1 MTVLSMRGTI
11 LLYVR
16 RQRNLGLNIKEIFG
30 LSLGAIRE
38 RKVRSAL
45 TILMV
50 LVGSSLL
57 VAVNAFGAG
66 FSDFFNKQFANLA
79 PNVLFVSS
87 VQQDQDDGGGGIG
100 SVAPPPSAKITLN
113 AAVESRIR
121 SLPFVS
127 LVIPSYQGDISIQ
140 SGSESKSFS
149 VLSMDPSQ
157 LFVISPTLELMEG
170 STLPSANDP
179 TAILVAEDIAFP
191 PGESTAFINLGQSV
205 RLAYSFVDPDTGE
218 AKEESKSFVVRGI
231 IESTGNP
238 TVDNAVVIGLQPG
251 DDLLQRAGKYDSLFV
266 AATSTDYVDAVE
278 EEIRTLYG
286 NDIGITTVQNI
297 LKTIEEFT
305 GGINA
310 FLASIAIIS
319 LVVGA
324 VGIITT
330 LYTSVVERIREIG
343 TLKAIGAKNT
353 TILGL
358 FLFEALLIGIIGAS
372 LGLVA
377 GIGMGYLLA
386 SASPGGGG
394 GGGDAESDS
403 ATTGG
408 GGAASSNSAANGDE
422 VTGEQQ
428 TEESE
433 SLTPVYLGADMIR
446 VWFISVGLSIMAGIY
461 PAWKASRYLP
471 VDALRAL

>member
-1 MTVLSMRGTI
+1 L
-11 LLYVR
+11 
-16 RQRNLGLNIKEIFG
+16 NLKEIFG
-30 LSLGAIRE
+30 LSLGAIKE

-79 PNVLFVSS
+79 PNILFVSS
-87 VQQDQDDGGGGIG
+87 VQRDQDEGAGGGIG

-127 LVIPSYQGDISIQ
+127 QVIPSYQGDISIQ
-140 SGSESKSFS
+140 SGSESKSFA

-191 PGESTAFINLGQSV
+191 PGEATPFINLGQSV
-205 RLAYSFVDPDTGE
+205 RLSYSFIDPDTGE
-218 AKEESKSFVVRGI
+218 SEEESKSFVVRGI

-238 TVDNAVVIGLQPG
+238 TVDSAVVIGLQPG
-251 DDLLQRAGKYDSLFV
+251 DNLLQRAGKYDSLFV
-266 AATSTDYVDAVE
+266 VASSTEYVDAVE

-310 FLASIAIIS
+310 FLSSIAIIS

-343 TLKAIGAKNT
+343 TLKALGAKNA

-372 LGLVA
+372 LGLFA
-377 GIGMGYLLA
+377 GIGMGYLLT

-394 GGGDAESDS
+394 GGDGNGETNDARSD
-403 ATTGG
+403 
-408 GGAASSNSAANGDE
+408 NGDE
-422 VTGEQQ
+422 ETMEQQ
-428 TEESE
+428 TQSE
-433 SLTPVYLGADMIR
+433 PLIPVYLGEDMIR
-446 VWFISVGLSIMAGIY
+446 VWFISVSLSIMAGLY

>member
-1 MTVLSMRGTI
+1 
-11 LLYVR
+11 
-16 RQRNLGLNIKEIFG
+16 LNIKEIFG

-79 PNVLFVSS
+79 PNILFVSS
-87 VQQDQDDGGGGIG
+87 VQQDQNDGGGGIG

-127 LVIPSYQGDISIQ
+127 QVIPSYQGDISIQ
-140 SGSESKSFS
+140 SGSQSKSFS

-157 LFVISPTLELMEG
+157 LFVISPTLELKEG
-170 STLPSANDP
+170 STLPSASDP

-191 PGESTAFINLGQSV
+191 PGESTPFINLGQSV
-205 RLAYSFVDPDTGE
+205 RLSYSFVDPDTGE

-251 DDLLQRAGKYDSLFV
+251 DDLLQRAGKFDSLFV
-266 AATSTDYVDAVE
+266 VASTTDYVNAVE
-278 EEIRTLYG
+278 DEIRTLYG

-394 GGGDAESDS
+394 GGESESESGTSAAGSDAV
-403 ATTGG
+403 
-408 GGAASSNSAANGDE
+408 SSNSGQSGAGDQS
-422 VTGEQQ
+422 TTEQQ
-428 TEESE
+428 QQQTQGSE
-433 SLTPVYLGADMIR
+433 QLTPVYLGEDMIR
-446 VWFISVGLSIMAGIY
+446 VWFISVGLSIMAGLY

>member
-1 MTVLSMRGTI
+1 M
-11 LLYVR
+11 
-16 RQRNLGLNIKEIFG
+16 NIKEIFG

-79 PNVLFVSS
+79 PNILFVSS
-87 VQQDQDDGGGGIG
+87 VQQDQNDGGGGIG

-127 LVIPSYQGDISIQ
+127 QVIPSYQGDISIL

-170 STLPSANDP
+170 STLPAASDP

-191 PGESTAFINLGQSV
+191 PGESTPFINLGQSV
-205 RLAYSFVDPDTGE
+205 RLSYSFVDPDTGE

-251 DDLLQRAGKYDSLFV
+251 DDLLQRAGKFDSLFV
-266 AATSTDYVDAVE
+266 VASTTDYVDAVE
-278 EEIRTLYG
+278 DEIRTLYG

-394 GGGDAESDS
+394 GGESESGDGTSAAGSD
-403 ATTGG
+403 
-408 GGAASSNSAANGDE
+408 AASSNGAPSGSGDKS
-422 VTGEQQ
+422 TTEQQ
-428 TEESE
+428 QQTQESE
-433 SLTPVYLGADMIR
+433 QLTPVYLGEDMIR
-446 VWFISVGLSIMAGIY
+446 VWFISVGLSIMAGLY

>member
-1 MTVLSMRGTI
+1 M
-11 LLYVR
+11 
-16 RQRNLGLNIKEIFG
+16 NIKEIFG

-79 PNVLFVSS
+79 PNILFVSS
-87 VQQDQDDGGGGIG
+87 VQQDQNDGGGGIG

-127 LVIPSYQGDISIQ
+127 QVIPSYQGDISIQ

-157 LFVISPTLELMEG
+157 LFVISPTLELAEG
-170 STLPSANDP
+170 STLPAASDP
-179 TAILVAEDIAFP
+179 TAMLVAQDIAFP
-191 PGESTAFINLGQSV
+191 PGESTPFINLGQSV
-205 RLAYSFVDPDTGE
+205 RLSYSFVDPDTGE
-218 AKEESKSFVVRGI
+218 AKEESRSFVVRGL

-251 DDLLQRAGKYDSLFV
+251 DDLLQRAGKFDSLFV
-266 AATSTDYVDAVE
+266 VASSTAYVDAVE
-278 EEIRTLYG
+278 DEIRTLYG

-372 LGLVA
+372 FGLVA

-394 GGGDAESDS
+394 GGEDGESESGSGTSTAGTND
-403 ATTGG
+403 
-408 GGAASSNSAANGDE
+408 AANSNGGPSGTGDGS
-422 VTGEQQ
+422 TTEQQ
-428 TEESE
+428 TQESE
-433 SLTPVYLGADMIR
+433 QLTPVYLGEDMIR
-446 VWFISVGLSIMAGIY
+446 VWFISVGLSIVAGLY

>member
-1 MTVLSMRGTI
+1 MHSTL
-11 LLYVR
+11 
-16 RQRNLGLNIKEIFG
+16 NLKEIFN

-79 PNVLFVSS
+79 PNILFVSS

-113 AAVESRIR
+113 SAVESRIR
-121 SLPFVS
+121 SLPLVS
-127 LVIPSYQGDISIQ
+127 QVIPSYQGDISIQ

-157 LFVISPTLELMEG
+157 LFIISPTLELVEG

-191 PGESTAFINLGQSV
+191 PGESTPFINLGQSV
-205 RLAYSFVDPDTGE
+205 RLSYSFVDADTGE
-218 AKEESKSFVVRGI
+218 AEEESKSFVVRGI

-251 DDLLQRAGKYDSLFV
+251 DDLLQRAGKYDALFV
-266 AATSTDYVDAVE
+266 AASSTEYVDVVE
-278 EEIRTLYG
+278 EEIRALYG

-343 TLKAIGAKNT
+343 TLKAIGAKNS

-358 FLFEALLIGIIGAS
+358 FLFEALLIGIMGAS

-394 GGGDAESDS
+394 GGEDNAEGGTAAGSSPSVGDPD
-403 ATTGG
+403 
-408 GGAASSNSAANGDE
+408 NSGTANSE
-422 VTGEQQ
+422 PTGEQSQ
-428 TEESE
+428 ESE
-433 SLTPVYLGADMIR
+433 PLTPVYLGVDMMR
-446 VWFISVGLSIMAGIY
+446 VWFISVGLSVMAGLY

-471 VDALRAL
+471 VDALRSL

>member
-1 MTVLSMRGTI
+1 
-11 LLYVR
+11 
-16 RQRNLGLNIKEIFG
+16 
-30 LSLGAIRE
+30 
-38 RKVRSAL
+38 
-45 TILMV
+45 
-50 LVGSSLL
+50 
-57 VAVNAFGAG
+57 
-66 FSDFFNKQFANLA
+66 
-79 PNVLFVSS
+79 
-87 VQQDQDDGGGGIG
+87 
-100 SVAPPPSAKITLN
+100 
-113 AAVESRIR
+113 
-121 SLPFVS
+121 
-127 LVIPSYQGDISIQ
+127 
-140 SGSESKSFS
+140 
-149 VLSMDPSQ
+149 MDPSQ

-191 PGESTAFINLGQSV
+191 PGESTPFINLGQSV
-205 RLAYSFVDPDTGE
+205 RLSYSFVDPDSGE
-218 AKEESKSFVVRGI
+218 AKEESKSFVVRGV

-251 DDLLQRAGKYDSLFV
+251 DDLLQRACKYDSLFV
-266 AATSTDYVDAVE
+266 AASSTDYVDVVE
-278 EEIRTLYG
+278 DEIRTLYG

-358 FLFEALLIGIIGAS
+358 FLFEALLIGMMGAS
-372 LGLVA
+372 SGLVA

-386 SASPGGGG
+386 NASPGGGG
-394 GGGDAESDS
+394 GGEENAAGENITGTGGADVSSSDTSVTSDS
-403 ATTGG
+403 
-408 GGAASSNSAANGDE
+408 E
-422 VTGEQQ
+422 QTGEQEQ
-428 TEESE
+428 ESE
-433 SLTPVYLGADMIR
+433 PLTPVYLGEDMLR
-446 VWFISVGLSIMAGIY
+446 VWFISVGLSVMAGLY

>member
-1 MTVLSMRGTI
+1 MHSTL
-11 LLYVR
+11 
-16 RQRNLGLNIKEIFG
+16 NLKEIFN

-79 PNVLFVSS
+79 PNILFVSS

-113 AAVESRIR
+113 SAVESRIR
-121 SLPFVS
+121 SLPLVS
-127 LVIPSYQGDISIQ
+127 QVIPSYHGDISIQ

-157 LFVISPTLELMEG
+157 LFVISPTLELVEG

-191 PGESTAFINLGQSV
+191 PGESTPFINLGQSV
-205 RLAYSFVDPDTGE
+205 RLSYSFVDADTGE
-218 AKEESKSFVVRGI
+218 AEEESKSFVVRGI

-251 DDLLQRAGKYDSLFV
+251 NDLLQRAGKYDALFV
-266 AATSTDYVDAVE
+266 AASSTEYVDVVE
-278 EEIRTLYG
+278 EEIRALYG

-343 TLKAIGAKNT
+343 TLKAIGAKNS

-358 FLFEALLIGIIGAS
+358 FLFEALLIGIMGAS

-394 GGGDAESDS
+394 GGEDNAEGGTAAGSSPSVGDPD
-403 ATTGG
+403 
-408 GGAASSNSAANGDE
+408 NSGTANSE
-422 VTGEQQ
+422 PTGEQSQ
-428 TEESE
+428 ESE
-433 SLTPVYLGADMIR
+433 PLTPVYLGVDMMR
-446 VWFISVGLSIMAGIY
+446 VWFISVGLSVMAGLY

-471 VDALRAL
+471 VDALRSL

>member
-1 MTVLSMRGTI
+1 MNV
-11 LLYVR
+11 
-16 RQRNLGLNIKEIFG
+16 KEIFG
-30 LSLGAIRE
+30 LSLGAIKE

-79 PNVLFVSS
+79 PNILFVSS

-127 LVIPSYQGDISIQ
+127 QVIPSYQGDISIQ

-191 PGESTAFINLGQSV
+191 PGESTPFINLGQSV
-205 RLAYSFVDPDTGE
+205 RLSYSFVDPDTGE

-266 AATSTDYVDAVE
+266 AASSTDYVNVVE

-358 FLFEALLIGIIGAS
+358 FLFEALLIGIMGAS
-372 LGLVA
+372 SGLVA

-394 GGGDAESDS
+394 GGEENAAGENITGTGGADVSSSDTSVTSDS
-403 ATTGG
+403 
-408 GGAASSNSAANGDE
+408 E
-422 VTGEQQ
+422 QTGEQEQ
-428 TEESE
+428 ESE
-433 SLTPVYLGADMIR
+433 PLTPVYLGEDMLR
-446 VWFISVGLSIMAGIY
+446 VWFISVGLSVMAGLY